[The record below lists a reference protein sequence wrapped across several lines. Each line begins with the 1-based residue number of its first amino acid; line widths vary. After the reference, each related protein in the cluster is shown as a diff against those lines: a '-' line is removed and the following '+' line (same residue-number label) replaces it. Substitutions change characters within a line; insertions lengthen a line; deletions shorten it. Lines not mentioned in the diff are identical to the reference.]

1 MEQVDQNTK
10 MSIPLESFLVS
21 EFRAYQTLLKLTKQE
36 RMALVKAD
44 ILTLAGIVE
53 QKDSLMDEI
62 HRLEKG
68 RSQVVRE
75 WAERTGF
82 TSSSPTIQ
90 DLVHYMPQP
99 TAQRLERIRSGIL
112 SISVELRDMTRG
124 NQALA
129 VSALERLDHMRT
141 LILSFDQPT
150 DHYVSSGKKKD
161 QATTASWK
169 LEERV

>member
-1 MEQVDQNTK
+1 MEQIDHNAQ

-21 EFRAYQTLLKLTKQE
+21 EFRAYQTLLKLTKEE
-36 RMALVKAD
+36 RKALVKAD
-44 ILTLAGIVE
+44 ILSLAGIVE

-68 RSQVVRE
+68 RSQVIRE
-75 WAERTGF
+75 WVDRTGYPAAA
-82 TSSSPTIQ
+82 PTIQ
-90 DLVHYMPQP
+90 ELVGFLPKP
-99 TAQRLERIRSGIL
+99 TTQRLERIRSGIL
-112 SISVELRDMTRG
+112 SIAEELRDLTRG

-150 DHYVSSGKKKD
+150 DHYASSGRKKD
-161 QATTASWK
+161 PATAASWK

>member
-1 MEQVDQNTK
+1 MEQVDRNTQL
-10 MSIPLESFLVS
+10 SAPLESFLVS

-44 ILTLAGIVE
+44 ILSLAAIVE

-75 WAERTGF
+75 WVDRTGYHS
-82 TSSSPTIQ
+82 TNPTIQ
-90 DLVHYMPQP
+90 ELAALLPAP
-99 TAQRLERIRSGIL
+99 AAQRLERIRSGIL
-112 SISVELRDMTRG
+112 AISEELQDLTRG

-129 VSALERLDHMRT
+129 ISALERLDHMRT

-150 DHYVSSGKKKD
+150 DTYASSGRKKSPV
-161 QATTASWK
+161 ASASWQ
-169 LEERV
+169 LEERA